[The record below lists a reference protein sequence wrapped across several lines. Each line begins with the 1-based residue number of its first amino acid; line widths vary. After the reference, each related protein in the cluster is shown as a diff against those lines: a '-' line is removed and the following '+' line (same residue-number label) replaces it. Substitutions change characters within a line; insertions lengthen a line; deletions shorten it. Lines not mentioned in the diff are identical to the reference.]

1 MSTRQRV
8 LRARDALLNGSGKVS
23 YFRERGISEEAIKR
37 AFIGYE
43 TGAFL
48 YPCIGRSGGLLGVH
62 CKSEGRDEKGKR
74 QQWWGGTQRTCPIR
88 GTASPRR

>member
-74 QQWWGGTQRTCPIR
+74 RQWWGGVRR
-88 GTASPRR
+88 GLAR